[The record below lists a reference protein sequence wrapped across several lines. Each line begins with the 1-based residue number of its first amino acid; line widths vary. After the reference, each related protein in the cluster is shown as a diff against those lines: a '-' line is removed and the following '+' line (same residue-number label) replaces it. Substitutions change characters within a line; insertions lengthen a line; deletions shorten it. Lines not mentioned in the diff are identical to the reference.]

1 MGALNP
7 RKRSDPA
14 LMTQG
19 GNVITFGS
27 IDGNTELNTGATK
40 KLTSAQSSG
49 ALLSFNN
56 NESSGGSRVSKPMT
70 ASDSS
75 LASKSSRLSVIPSGD
90 GCSETFSADISST
103 SGKDQQRPQSGEQQ
117 QQEVVEGGDAN
128 GATAAGAAADSAT
141 TTTATSGDMSPLPS
155 ASGQEKAEPS
165 DNSTASPPPPPPP
178 PPPPMWRHRG
188 PTAAELGIAP
198 GLPPPLPPRVTEK
211 RRAILQEI
219 LDNQWTYLEMLKYAR
234 NVYQKSLKDLGKDN
248 PFSREEMR
256 TIFGNLR
263 KLKRVNRQVYKRLK
277 AAHDLS
283 TKGSGVVSTSACLM
297 EETLEEIFC
306 GDLGRDIETETAA
319 FCLTH
324 KASIELWN
332 AKKKDPRLRYL
343 QDTELKKKAMP
354 NCPFYKMTLHDLL
367 GACFQ
372 RTMRYSLLLERLLKD
387 TKETSGKEGKAYRHV
402 EAALDQSKLISQYI
416 NSLMDRAEERARLQ
430 EILKKTDDSSY
441 RVPGLLDTVGTKHE
455 LIHMGSLQLRFPK
468 SKPIELWLVLTD
480 QLLLV
485 LTKESKSSDSNKD
498 ERYYLK
504 AHNHP
509 FNKKA
514 FRPDIKFDDLLV
526 RNVATDMNGFF
537 VFSNK
542 QDLMYEFSASSP
554 AEQQKWIG
562 LITNAIDAYNRKMG
576 NPVSS
581 SSLLQRSYTT
591 VGVQPSKSI
600 DLSNKSDS
608 STSVA
613 DIQRRPLPPPP
624 TTAAAADEQPKA
636 TSPQQQQQP
645 QQQSPAPPTP
655 TEEEES
661 EGKEKQLSGSG
672 GPTRFVGVI
681 KNVQP
686 TPLVP
691 FSNVA
696 ISNESAAVRRA
707 TIQEMSGEQ
716 QENLKNYLN
725 DQKHEQE
732 GKTFVAGKLRL
743 TTGQR
748 CCLCLR
754 VITLIFSCLEVKAD
768 ITNLLM
774 LCDIAEY
781 DAHNDIR
788 DLKCRLAYE
797 LFKKGELVVV
807 RIYRKLCHL
816 LTSMFVVQCL

>member
-1 MGALNP
+1 MNP

-19 GNVITFGS
+19 GNVIHFGS
-27 IDGNTELNTGATK
+27 IGGNSELSNAT

-49 ALLSFNN
+49 ALLSYNN
-56 NESSGGSRVSKPMT
+56 NESGNGRVGKPMT

-75 LASKSSRLSVIPSGD
+75 LVSKSSPLSVIPSG
-90 GCSETFSADISST
+90 GRRSETSDSFSSHN
-103 SGKDQQRPQSGEQQ
+103 KDQQPQQSKEQ
-117 QQEVVEGGDAN
+117 EGAEGPSESPV
-128 GATAAGAAADSAT
+128 GGADSNTVA
-141 TTTATSGDMSPLPS
+141 GDNGLTSPLVS
-155 ASGQEKAEPS
+155 SQEKTEQN
-165 DNSTASPPPPPPP
+165 DNSSSSPPPPPP

-263 KLKRVNRQVYKRLK
+263 QLKRVNRQVYKRLK

-283 TKGSGVVSTSACLM
+283 TKGSGVVSTSCCLM

-306 GDLGRDIETETAA
+306 GDLGRAIETETGA

-343 QDTELKKKAMP
+343 QDTELKKKTMP

-387 TKETSGKEGKAYRHV
+387 TKEASGKEGKAYRHV
-402 EAALDQSKLISQYI
+402 EAALAQSKLISQYI
-416 NSLMDRAEERARLQ
+416 NSLMDKAEERARLQ

-441 RVPGLLDTVGTKHE
+441 RVPGLLDSVGTKHE

-581 SSLLQRSYTT
+581 TTLLQRSYTT

-624 TTAAAADEQPKA
+624 TTTDEQQQPKA
-636 TSPQQQQQP
+636 TSPQLQP
-645 QQQSPAPPTP
+645 QQQAPPPAPTP
-655 TEEEES
+655 AEEEES
-661 EGKEKQLSGSG
+661 ENKEKQLPGN
-672 GPTRFVGVI
+672 GPTRFVGII
-681 KNVQP
+681 KNVPP

-691 FSNVA
+691 FSNVSV
-696 ISNESAAVRRA
+696 SNESAFVRQA
-707 TIQEMSGEQ
+707 TIQEMSDEQ
-716 QENLKNYLN
+716 QENLKVYLN
-725 DQKHEQE
+725 DQKQEQE
-732 GKTFVAGKLRL
+732 NKIFVAG
-743 TTGQR
+743 
-748 CCLCLR
+748 
-754 VITLIFSCLEVKAD
+754 E
-768 ITNLLM
+768 
-774 LCDIAEY
+774 
-781 DAHNDIR
+781 
-788 DLKCRLAYE
+788 
-797 LFKKGELVVV
+797 
-807 RIYRKLCHL
+807 
-816 LTSMFVVQCL
+816 